1 MDENVNPAA
10 TMQLVNQLI
19 KANKDFDLMIY
30 PNQDHFLN
38 NSNYF
43 IRKRWDYFVEHLL
56 GAQPIKEYQFTLSD

>member
-1 MDENVNPAA
+1 
-10 TMQLVNQLI
+10 
-19 KANKDFDLMIY
+19 MIY

-56 GAQPIKEYQFTLSD
+56 GAQPVKEYQFTNSEKQNN